1 MDPQTP
7 FEIELAREL
16 SAASQ
21 ARRWLEARYA
31 TALGGDELDTA
42 QLLASELVNNAVL
55 HGCGTITLRTAL
67 DENRLMVE
75 VIDEGSGFERVLDQH
90 DFDKIGGFGLEIV
103 EAASSRWGVHEGTT
117 HVWFELERPGPR
129 VGAESKPELENEPGP
144 VHRLGRGGSG
154 SR

>member
-7 FEIELAREL
+7 FEIELPREL

-21 ARRWLEARYA
+21 ARASLDDRY
-31 TALGGDELDTA
+31 TAVLGGDELDTA
-42 QLLASELVNNAVL
+42 KLLASELVNNAVL
-55 HGCGTITLRTAL
+55 HGHGTITFRAAL

-103 EAASSRWGVHEGTT
+103 EAAASHWGVREGTT

-129 VGAESKPELENEPGP
+129 VGAESKPDVGK
-144 VHRLGRGGSG
+144 
-154 SR
+154 